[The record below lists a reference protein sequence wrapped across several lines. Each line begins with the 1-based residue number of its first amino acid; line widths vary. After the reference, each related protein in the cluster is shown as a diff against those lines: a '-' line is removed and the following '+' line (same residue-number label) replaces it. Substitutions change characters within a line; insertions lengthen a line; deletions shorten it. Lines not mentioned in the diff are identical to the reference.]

1 MIFNH
6 FQFFSFV
13 LILRKNLNT
22 NKYILKKYIL
32 EYKIP
37 SPQYENMKKKIEV
50 KMNFILKYVHERISF
65 HYQWNICVLQMTWM
79 ENHITRSRSTVRAI
93 STLISCWLYLNQQ
106 SKWSYCSV
114 QIWNYLKWSHDLETS
129 VGSWFNKTCCLN
141 IGHLCLFRI
150 TKKRVFNRTDK

>member
-1 MIFNH
+1 M
-6 FQFFSFV
+6 
-13 LILRKNLNT
+13 
-22 NKYILKKYIL
+22 

-37 SPQYENMKKKIEV
+37 SPQYENMKKIEV
-50 KMNFILKYVHERISF
+50 KTNFILKYVHERISF

-150 TKKRVFNRTDK
+150 TKKESLTGQINKIRSRRILLYVQFLGSTVLSCHIFLLQFVAV